1 MVKDT
6 IILTNET
13 GLHARPASELAKLAA
28 SFKSTIKLNVNG
40 KTVDAKSILAIMSAG
55 IKYNTEIEIECD
67 GEDEEKALSA
77 IIQGFNNN
85 FGEEQK

>member
-6 IILTNET
+6 IMLKNET

-28 SFKSTIKLNVNG
+28 SFKSKITLNVNG
-40 KTVDAKSILAIMSAG
+40 KTIDAKSILAIMAAG

-67 GEDEEKALSA
+67 GEDEEKALSE

-85 FGEEQK
+85 FGEN

>member
-1 MVKDT
+1 MVKDK

-28 SFKSTIKLNVNG
+28 TFKSEIKLYVNG
-40 KTVDAKSILAIMSAG
+40 KTVDAKSILGIMAAG
-55 IKYNTEIEIECD
+55 IKYETEIEIECE
-67 GEDEEKALSA
+67 GEDEEKALSE

>member
-1 MVKDT
+1 MLKDK

-28 SFKSTIKLNVNG
+28 TFKSTIKLYVDG
-40 KTVDAKSILAIMSAG
+40 KTIDAKSILAIMSAG

-67 GEDEEKALSA
+67 GEDEEKALSE
-77 IIQGFNNN
+77 IKKGFENN
-85 FGEEQK
+85 FGE

>member
-6 IILTNET
+6 IVLKNET

-28 SFKSTIKLNVNG
+28 SFKSSVKLNVNG
-40 KTVDAKSILAIMSAG
+40 KTVDAKSILGIMAAG
-55 IKYNTEIEIECD
+55 IKYETEIEIECD
-67 GEDEEKALSA
+67 GEDEEKALSE

>member
-1 MVKDT
+1 MVKDKIT
-6 IILTNET
+6 LTNET

-55 IKYNTEIEIECD
+55 IKYNTESEIECD
-67 GEDEEKALSA
+67 GEDEEKALSE

>member
-1 MVKDT
+1 MVKDKIT
-6 IILTNET
+6 LTNET

-67 GEDEEKALSA
+67 GEDEEKALSE

>member
-6 IILTNET
+6 IMLKNET

-28 SFKSTIKLNVNG
+28 SFKSKITLNVNG
-40 KTVDAKSILAIMSAG
+40 KTVDAKSILAIMAAG

-67 GEDEEKALSA
+67 GEDEEKALSE

-85 FGEEQK
+85 FGEN

>member
-55 IKYNTEIEIECD
+55 IKNNTEIEIECE
-67 GEDEEKALSA
+67 GEDEEKALSE

-85 FGEEQK
+85 FGE